1 MPFMPLPAT
10 GEPQALR
17 FAVAA
22 DVEVLISA
30 RGAAAVWG
38 LGKVVLHFYT
48 QYNFPTGYCAAYQIK
63 LQEKGNLIYIAEDSE
78 AGIRAPQG
86 GAAK

>member
-22 DVEVLISA
+22 DVEVLIFA
-30 RGAAAVWG
+30 PGAAAVWG

>member
-1 MPFMPLPAT
+1 MP
-10 GEPQALR
+10 
-17 FAVAA
+17 
-22 DVEVLISA
+22 
-30 RGAAAVWG
+30 GAAAVWG